1 MDSHERGAIAA
12 RIAAIDDALEK
23 IPKGIAARVSVDRWR
38 NLLEE
43 KEQLEIMLAANVRKR
58 QATPGSAL
66 NTKHPMPA

>member
-1 MDSHERGAIAA
+1 MDSHERSAIAT

-43 KEQLEIMLAANVRKR
+43 KEQLEIALAANVRKR
-58 QATPGSAL
+58 RAPSGGTL